1 MILKII
7 NKSIVEQLR
16 SPVVIILSLIT
27 APLFVMLYAVFF
39 PSDYQTYNVVI
50 INNDIQGSELK
61 EHISNWS
68 PNTNRDEPII
78 ILQEVNDQNE
88 GIEKIRNGD
97 GDLLLIIPKGYTESL
112 YKVERGELEQAKKF
126 EFIGDLSDPLY
137 SVAVIMAYSAIDSYA
152 SEIVG
157 IMSPLTMS
165 EKAIGRSDSL
175 NELDLYIPGLLIFS
189 LIILIFQVAMSLS
202 GLVEGG
208 ILKRLRLTKVSTFE
222 ILFGYSSSIIIFGIL
237 AFFLTL
243 LTARLFG
250 STLSGN
256 WILVGV
262 VALLTALAITGSGMI
277 ISAFSPTV
285 SGAFIMANFPLML
298 FMFFSGSI
306 FPMDKVEIFRLG
318 STTVGLFDIL
328 PTTHAVNA
336 LHQVLVLQ
344 ASFHD
349 IFYEVLSLIILTVL
363 YVFIGVRLYY
373 KKHICL

>member
-7 NKSIVEQLR
+7 NKSIIEQLR
-16 SPVVIILSLIT
+16 SPVVVILSLIT

-39 PSDYQTYNVVI
+39 PSDYQTYNVI
-50 INNDIQGSELK
+50 IMNKDIQGRELL

-68 PNTNRDEPII
+68 PNREDPII
-78 ILQEVNDQNE
+78 CIQEVKSREE
-88 GIEKIRNGD
+88 GVERIKNGN
-97 GDLLLIIPKGYTESL
+97 GDLLLIIPEGYTESL
-112 YKVERGELEQAKKF
+112 QKVYRGELKQAKSF
-126 EFIGDLSDPLY
+126 EFTGDLSDPIY
-137 SVAVIMAYSAIDSYA
+137 SVAVIMAYSAIDSFA
-152 SEIVG
+152 VEKVG
-157 IMSPLTMS
+157 IVSPLTMT
-165 EKAIGRSDSL
+165 ENAIGRSDSL

-222 ILFGYSSSIIIFGIL
+222 ILFGYSASIIIFGVL

-256 WILVGV
+256 WFLVIII
-262 VALLTALAITGSGMI
+262 AFLTALAITGSGMI

-306 FPMDKVEIFRLG
+306 FPMDKVEIFRFG
-318 STTVGLFDIL
+318 TTVIGLFDIL

-336 LHQVLVLQ
+336 LHQVLILQ
-344 ASFHD
+344 GSFYD
-349 IFYEVLSLIILTVL
+349 IFYEIISLIVLTL
-363 YVFIGVRLYY
+363 FYVFIGVRMYY
-373 KKHICL
+373 KKHISI